1 MEHKL
6 ERVRLSDINLED
18 KMAVETEMNR
28 ALPRF
33 GLDGWKAVLIPDEK
47 QKVGGQVLAEE
58 KTILVFEKDPEKA
71 RDALLHEVLE
81 IKIQP
86 LIAEYQETINA
97 LIKLVERLSYREKER
112 VIKNIVPYLRYV
124 FEDKK
129 D

>member
-1 MEHKL
+1 MIEHKL

-47 QKVGGQVLAEE
+47 QTLGGQVIAKE
-58 KTILVFEKDPEKA
+58 KTILIFEKDPAKA
-71 RDALLHEVLE
+71 RDILLHEVLE

-86 LIAEYQETINA
+86 LIADYQEAVNA
-97 LIKLVERLSYREKER
+97 LIKLVERLNYRQKER
-112 VIKNIVPYLRYV
+112 VIKDLVPYLRYV

-129 D
+129 